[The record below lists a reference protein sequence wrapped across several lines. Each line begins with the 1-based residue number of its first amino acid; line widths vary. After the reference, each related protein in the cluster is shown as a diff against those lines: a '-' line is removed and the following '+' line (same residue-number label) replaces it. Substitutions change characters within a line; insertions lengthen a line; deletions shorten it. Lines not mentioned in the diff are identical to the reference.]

1 MANKKKL
8 LGFFG
13 VDSGQVMI
21 GDPGYLNDWKEN
33 KIGDEGY
40 GDYSWA
46 GACATTMTNERGGTL
61 VNKIGAELAVVSS
74 TGIGD
79 GVYPVVAHYTDD
91 NHDWGKRIAR
101 LEIIFMPEL
110 DGDDDW
116 VEILK
121 TEGVEV

>member
-1 MANKKKL
+1 MAKKKKL

-21 GDPGYLNDWKEN
+21 GDPGYLHDWQDNE
-33 KIGDEGY
+33 IGDEGY
-40 GDYSWA
+40 GHYSWA
-46 GACATTMTNERGGTL
+46 GACATTLTAERGGTL

-79 GVYPVVAHYTDD
+79 GVYPVVAHISDEAG
-91 NHDWGKRIAR
+91 WGERVER
-101 LEIIFMPEL
+101 LEIIFLTEH
-110 DGDDDW
+110 DTSDW
-116 VEILK
+116 YEVLK

>member
-1 MANKKKL
+1 MAKKKKL

-21 GDPGYLNDWKEN
+21 GDPGYLHDWQDNE
-33 KIGDEGY
+33 IGDEGY
-40 GDYSWA
+40 GHYSWA
-46 GACATTMTNERGGTL
+46 GACATTLTAERGGTL

-79 GVYPVVAHYTDD
+79 GVYPVVANISDEAG
-91 NHDWGKRIAR
+91 WGERVER
-101 LEIIFMPEL
+101 LEIIFLTEH
-110 DGDDDW
+110 DTSDW
-116 VEILK
+116 YEVLK